1 MAGPLPEPLRRA
13 EGVWGYR
20 GPTEPSDYVKG
31 QQDRRRSDSRSRALK
46 TRRTTWPRRSRSQR
60 PRRPHP
66 CASGRGGPGAGPG
79 PDLLREAGNCGL
91 RPGRILSQGTREAS
105 PPGRGRNARAEA
117 PWVRVLEAG
126 GVHGVRR
133 GQDNPCL
140 HAPGAPAEPW
150 ALGLD
155 PGSFVGFLLWCSGL
169 CRGERKLALCW
180 CGKKRHLAS
189 PVGQRA
195 GSSRLS
201 PTQSVRNFIKQPH

>member
-1 MAGPLPEPLRRA
+1 M
-13 EGVWGYR
+13 
-20 GPTEPSDYVKG
+20 KG

-140 HAPGAPAEPW
+140 HAPAPPPSLGPW
-150 ALGLD
+150 AWIPGLLLGFFSGAQASAAARESWLC
-155 PGSFVGFLLWCSGL
+155 VGVG
-169 CRGERKLALCW
+169 R
-180 CGKKRHLAS
+180 RHIWL
-189 PVGQRA
+189 A

>member
-1 MAGPLPEPLRRA
+1 MARPLPEPLRRA

-46 TRRTTWPRRSRSQR
+46 TQDNVAASEPIQRRADPTPAR
-60 PRRPHP
+60 
-66 CASGRGGPGAGPG
+66 AKGGPGAGPG

-91 RPGRILSQGTREAS
+91 RPGRILSGEPRRPRRQGGGGTRGQSS
-105 PPGRGRNARAEA
+105 PGYGS
-117 PWVRVLEAG
+117 LEAG
-126 GVHGVRR
+126 GVHEVRR

-195 GSSRLS
+195 GVADSAPPSL
-201 PTQSVRNFIKQPH
+201 